1 MDDNQMIF
9 QGSKNHLYDVSLI
22 NFDRRFFSLY
32 EWIYKCKCEDMM
44 VYRYD
49 IQRQISQ

>member
-1 MDDNQMIF
+1 MIF

-22 NFDRRFFSLY
+22 NYNRRFVVRVSSEFTNANMK
-32 EWIYKCKCEDMM
+32 IFDMM